1 MRPKLKPH
9 QLRPC
14 DPEEDLD
21 PKYRQSYMS
30 MGQKAGNNNQAFS
43 AVPEPGDFSTF

>member
-14 DPEEDLD
+14 DSEEDLD
-21 PKYRQSYMS
+21 PKYRQSYVA
-30 MGQKAGNNNQAFS
+30 MGQKAGNNNHVFT
-43 AVPEPGDFSTF
+43 VMPEPEDFSKF